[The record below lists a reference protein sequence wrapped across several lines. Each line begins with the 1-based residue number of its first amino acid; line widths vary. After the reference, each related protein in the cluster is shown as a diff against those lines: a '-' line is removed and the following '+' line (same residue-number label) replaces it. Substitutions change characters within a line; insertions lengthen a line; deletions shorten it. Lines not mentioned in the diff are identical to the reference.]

1 MTDAPRIAKPHTA
14 RETAD
19 RLTRF
24 LALLAAP
31 EAPRI
36 WPDRLAVVV
45 AHPDDETIGA
55 GGQLSRFAHAT
66 LIHVTDGAPRRHP
79 DRARYAMLRRRELET
94 AMAMVGIPAQACI
107 ELGVTDQEAALHLT
121 SLAQR
126 LAAILAVR
134 NIDIVL
140 THPYEGGHPDHDA
153 TAFAVHGASWL
164 ISRRNEAAPG
174 VVEMA
179 FYHGGSDGFCAQRF
193 VPAAGAPAIAVPL
206 SSAAW
211 ALKQRMLAAHA
222 SQAEVV
228 AQFTATVERFRPAPC
243 YDFSAPPNGGAVYYE
258 GFDWGMTSARWC
270 QLAADSMHELGW
282 TPPRRRR

>member
-1 MTDAPRIAKPHTA
+1 MARRAAIRTGPDTRCCADA
-14 RETAD
+14 
-19 RLTRF
+19 
-24 LALLAAP
+24 
-31 EAPRI
+31 
-36 WPDRLAVVV
+36 
-45 AHPDDETIGA
+45 
-55 GGQLSRFAHAT
+55 SS
-66 LIHVTDGAPRRHP
+66 
-79 DRARYAMLRRRELET
+79 RRRWRWSVFPPKRVSSWVSPIKKLL
-94 AMAMVGIPAQACI
+94 Q
-107 ELGVTDQEAALHLT
+107 LT

-126 LAAILAVR
+126 LAAIFADR

-179 FYHGGSDGFCAQRF
+179 FYHGGSDRFCAQRF
-193 VPAAGAPAIAVPL
+193 VPAAGAPVITVPL

-228 AQFTATVERFRPAPC
+228 AQFTATVERFRSAPC
-243 YDFSAPPNGGAVYYE
+243 YDFSAPANGGSVYYE
-258 GFDWGMTSARWC
+258 GCDWGMTAARWC
-270 QLAADSMHELGW
+270 QLAAESMHELRW
-282 TPPRRRR
+282 PPPRHRR